1 MKRLIFRLFLVR
13 FGDEK
18 GFVKIFDM
26 LIQRGLDCRSSYNF
40 RWLKFLHF
48 EYFKIS
54 SIDIKNVRS
63 AILINIL
70 ISIGKLC
77 IFVIN

>member
-1 MKRLIFRLFLVR
+1 MYRDGVMKRLIFRLFLVR

-18 GFVKIFDM
+18 GFVKVFDM
-26 LIQRGLDCRSSYNF
+26 LIQRGLDCRSYNF

-70 ISIGKLC
+70 ISVGKL
-77 IFVIN
+77 